1 MVDADSPEMFDS
13 LYESVR
19 QDWEKKCPTFVRWF
33 DTTTSMIKQEMLA
46 NVRTS
51 AGLGYPPKRSYT
63 HSSESTNHVIKHKEN
78 YKEVSL
84 PKFVQDMKQLR
95 PDYDDE
101 FVKAIT
107 GRGEY
112 TMKYSHLAISTDH
125 LFKMTVK
132 QRDTYVR
139 KLRAMTMA
147 EVMLGE
153 GNTVVNFPSS
163 GPLSASWEILQSP
176 LDDVVLS
183 NIWEKAVKIV
193 TSPGAI
199 QPAPFFSSKQAA
211 KNTFLVVSESGCEN
225 FRTVKC
231 NGIVNTVVKWSCPGF
246 KSRGICSHAVAVSEK
261 QGVLTKYLDA
271 FNRSSSL
278 NITSI
283 NVAGKQDPKVGR
295 KKSNPRKRFKGPMPN
310 VETVV
315 SCKNVFGLTTPKQPQ
330 LNMQQHDMHNVQ
342 YPASKVYGVNNQTPA
357 DSQNDTL
364 YGGTHVQSEALV
376 PLAQSECDASRCLQL
391 GSNSFDSAFSF
402 LADLLNDDPTSVS
415 LAGLQDCTLPSNVSA
430 SSSVVMPVTA
440 DSTMTTTWGSKT
452 ATPIPNV
459 HITGSWGSKSIT
471 SPPNVSMTASWG
483 SKSATPSPNVPKTA
497 SWGSKSATPPPNVPM
512 AASWGSKS
520 ATPLP
525 NVSMT
530 ASWGSKSATPSPN
543 VPMTASRGPKPAISP
558 ANEPYQVGTIWGNV
572 RKCFGCKREFLPA
585 VPPDDQYVPV
595 RQESDWYWEK
605 HSMKWRLGR
614 KSNRYYHMLP

>member
-1 MVDADSPEMFDS
+1 M
-13 LYESVR
+13 
-19 QDWEKKCPTFVRWF
+19 
-33 DTTTSMIKQEMLA
+33 
-46 NVRTS
+46 
-51 AGLGYPPKRSYT
+51 
-63 HSSESTNHVIKHKEN
+63 
-78 YKEVSL
+78 
-84 PKFVQDMKQLR
+84 
-95 PDYDDE
+95 
-101 FVKAIT
+101 
-107 GRGEY
+107 
-112 TMKYSHLAISTDH
+112 
-125 LFKMTVK
+125 
-132 QRDTYVR
+132 
-139 KLRAMTMA
+139 
-147 EVMLGE
+147 
-153 GNTVVNFPSS
+153 
-163 GPLSASWEILQSP
+163 
-176 LDDVVLS
+176 
-183 NIWEKAVKIV
+183 
-193 TSPGAI
+193 
-199 QPAPFFSSKQAA
+199 
-211 KNTFLVVSESGCEN
+211 VSESGCEN

-231 NGIVNTVVKWSCPGF
+231 NGSVNTVVKWSCPGF
-246 KSRGICSHAVAVSEK
+246 KSLGICSHAVAVSEK

-330 LNMQQHDMHNVQ
+330 LNMQQHDIHNVQ
-342 YPASKVYGVNNQTPA
+342 YPTSKVCGVNNQTPA

-415 LAGLQDCTLPSNVSA
+415 LAGMQDCTLPSNVSA
-430 SSSVVMPVTA
+430 SSSLVRPVTA
-440 DSTMTTTWGSKT
+440 DSIMTTTWGSKT

-483 SKSATPSPNVPKTA
+483 SKSATPSPNVP
-497 SWGSKSATPPPNVPM
+497 
-512 AASWGSKS
+512 
-520 ATPLP
+520 
-525 NVSMT
+525 
-530 ASWGSKSATPSPN
+530 
-543 VPMTASRGPKPAISP
+543 MTASRGPKPAMP
-558 ANEPYQVGTIWGNV
+558 PTNEPYQVGTIWGNV

-614 KSNRYYHMLP
+614 KSNRYYHMLPQCILINFPSVVSPLISIPPDIPVPSKLCCSIGFSYIFKASLNSYVCGIYTFAHQHVRTAEITNVFMFS